1 MMACALA
8 PLDSGFGLALRGAA
22 IELPA
27 PLTPTI
33 VGVIAGIVGA
43 VLGFV
48 IIAFLAKRAA
58 AKGSTIVRIPPYRTG
73 YAATALPA
81 EPGLSY
87 RVFPP
92 PRAGASGAVARIIV
106 PAEDGV
112 VIPPPPAV
120 PSDLA
125 VEVAVEEDSV
135 VSGVLLT
142 PPAEVDPQ
150 AALPRRPSDR
160 PHPLG
165 VISGSALKL
174 QPATLLGGAIAP
186 QSASPSAS
194 ASASPSPTSSSTAS
208 GVRVAAPIDD
218 LSFEDCAKTELTEPL
233 FDEAPRPLSQGPRPR
248 IRRIEQGARRTG

>member
-27 PLTPTI
+27 PLTPTS
-33 VGVIAGIVGA
+33 VGVKAGIVGA

-48 IIAFLAKRAA
+48 IIAFFAKRAA
-58 AKGSTIVRIPPYRTG
+58 AKGSTVVRIPPYRTG
-73 YAATALPA
+73 HAATALPA

-92 PRAGASGAVARIIV
+92 PRPGASGAVARMIV
-106 PAEDGV
+106 PVEDV
-112 VIPPPPAV
+112 VIPPPPTV

-125 VEVAVEEDSV
+125 VDVAIEEDSV

-142 PPAEVDPQ
+142 PPAQVDPQ

-174 QPATLLGGAIAP
+174 QPATLIGGAIAP
-186 QSASPSAS
+186 VSPGPSASPSAG
-194 ASASPSPTSSSTAS
+194 PTSSSTAS

-248 IRRIEQGARRTG
+248 IRRIELGARRTG